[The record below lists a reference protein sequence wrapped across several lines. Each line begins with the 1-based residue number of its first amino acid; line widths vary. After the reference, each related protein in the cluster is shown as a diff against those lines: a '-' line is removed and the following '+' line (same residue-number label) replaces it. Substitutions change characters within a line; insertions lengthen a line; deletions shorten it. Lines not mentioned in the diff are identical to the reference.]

1 MMRDYPLME
10 LASVL
15 NAELIGSDAPIERV
29 TTDSRNA
36 HSGDLFVALKGERF
50 DAHDFVSKV
59 SQQGASAAVVEHPL
73 ELSIPQLIVADTRVA
88 LGQLGALNRQQFS
101 GQVVAVTGS
110 AGKTSVKEM
119 LALMFSSLA
128 PTLATQGNLNNDIG
142 APLTLLELSPQH
154 EFAVIELGASA
165 VGEIDYTSAMTQPNV
180 AILNNAMDAHVEG
193 FGSLE
198 NIVQAKSEIYDGLV
212 ETGIGIVNLDDPHA
226 AIWTEKL
233 DRLKRRWIGFGLK
246 DSAAVTATNVT
257 VNDRGCYGFTLH
269 YQGNQYSVQLS
280 VMGRH
285 MVSNALAAMAAW
297 VASGQSIVSGIEPLE
312 SYTGFKGRLQVHS
325 LKPTLALIDDSYNA
339 SPSAVKAAID
349 TLMTLEGEHLL
360 VLGDMA
366 ELGSDEVTLHLE
378 IGRYAKQQ
386 GVERLMATG
395 PLMANAVS
403 AFGEGANHFASRE
416 DLVTE
421 LKNNLPS
428 EGALLVKGSR
438 SAAMD
443 RVVDALIE
451 MEK

>member
-1 MMRDYPLME
+1 MIRDYSLVE
-10 LASVL
+10 LASAL
-15 NAELIGSDAPIERV
+15 NAELKGSDAMIERV
-29 TTDSRNA
+29 ITDSRNA
-36 HSGDLFVALKGERF
+36 RSGDLFVALKGERF
-50 DAHDFVSKV
+50 DAHQFIEQV
-59 SQQGASAAVVEHPL
+59 SQQGASAVVVDHPV
-73 ELSIPQLIVADTRVA
+73 ELPITQLVVADTRIA

-101 GQVVAVTGS
+101 GQIVAVTGS

-119 LALMFSSLA
+119 LSVMFSSLA
-128 PTLATQGNLNNDIG
+128 PTLATRGNLNNDIG
-142 APLTLLELSPQH
+142 APLTLLELGPKH

-165 VGEIDYTSAMTQPNV
+165 VGEIDYTSALTRPHV
-180 AILNNAMDAHVEG
+180 AILNNAMEAHVEG

-212 ETGIGIVNLDDPHA
+212 DSGIGIVNLDDPHA
-226 AIWTEKL
+226 DIWVDKL
-233 DRLKRRWIGFGLK
+233 NRLNKRWIGFGLNE
-246 DSAAVTATNVT
+246 SATLCATNLS
-257 VNDRGCYGFTLH
+257 VNDHGCYGFTLN
-269 YQGNQYSVQLS
+269 YQGQQFAVQLS

-285 MVSNALAAMAAW
+285 MVSNALAAVSAW
-297 VASGQSIVSGIEPLE
+297 VASGQSILSAIEPLQ

-325 LKPTLALIDDSYNA
+325 LTPSLTLIDDSYNA

-366 ELGSDEVTLHLE
+366 ELGRDEVALHAE

-386 GVERLMATG
+386 RVDRLMASG
-395 PLMANAVS
+395 PLMANAVA
-403 AFGEGANHFASRE
+403 AFGEGADHFESR
-416 DLVTE
+416 DE
-421 LKNNLPS
+421 LITNLIDNLPK

-451 MEK
+451 MDK

>member
-1 MMRDYPLME
+1 MMRDFSLLE

-15 NAELIGSDAPIERV
+15 NAELIGSDAKIERV
-29 TTDSRNA
+29 ITDSRKA
-36 HSGDLFVALKGERF
+36 GSGDLFVALKGERF
-50 DAHDFVSKV
+50 DAHRFVEQV
-59 SQQGASAAVVEHPL
+59 SQQGASAAVVDHPL
-73 ELSIPQLIVADTRVA
+73 ELPIAQLVVADTRIA
-88 LGQLGALNRQQFS
+88 LGQLGALNRQYFF

-142 APLTLLELSPQH
+142 APLTLLELSPKH
-154 EFAVIELGASA
+154 DFAVIELGASA
-165 VGEIDYTSAMTQPNV
+165 LGEIDYTSALAQPNV
-180 AILNNAMDAHVEG
+180 AILNNAMEAHVEG

-198 NIVQAKSEIYDGLV
+198 NIVLAKSEIYDGLV
-212 ETGIGIVNLDDPHA
+212 ENGIGIVNLDDPHA
-226 AIWTEKL
+226 KVWTDKL
-233 DRLKRRWIGFGLK
+233 DRLNKRWIGFGLK
-246 DSAAVTATNVT
+246 DSAALSA
-257 VNDRGCYGFTLH
+257 VNLSVDVRGCFGFTLT
-269 YQGNQYSVQLS
+269 YQGKQYVVQLS

-285 MVSNALAAMAAW
+285 MVSNALAALAAW
-297 VASGQSIVSGIEPLE
+297 VASGQSIVSAIEPLQ

-325 LKPTLALIDDSYNA
+325 LKPSLALIDDSYNA

-349 TLMTLEGEHLL
+349 TLMTLDGEHLL

-366 ELGSDEVTLHLE
+366 ELGSDEVALHTE

-403 AFGEGANHFASRE
+403 AFGEGADHFMTRE
-416 DLVTE
+416 E
-421 LKNNLPS
+421 LISELTNNLPK

-443 RVVDALIE
+443 RVVDALLE

>member
-1 MMRDYPLME
+1 MMRDYSLVE
-10 LASVL
+10 LASAL
-15 NAELIGSDAPIERV
+15 NAELKGSDAMIERV
-29 TTDSRNA
+29 ITDSRIA
-36 HSGDLFVALKGERF
+36 RSGDLFIALKGERF
-50 DAHDFVSKV
+50 DAHQFIEKV
-59 SQQGASAAVVEHPL
+59 SQQGASAVVVDHLLDLP
-73 ELSIPQLIVADTRVA
+73 IAQLVVADTRVA
-88 LGQLGALNRQQFS
+88 LGQLGAFNRQHFF

-119 LALMFSSLA
+119 LSVMFSSLA
-128 PTLATQGNLNNDIG
+128 PTLATRGNLNNDIG
-142 APLTLLELSPQH
+142 APLTLLELSPKN

-165 VGEIDYTSAMTQPNV
+165 VGEIDYTSALTQPHV

-212 ETGIGIVNLDDPHA
+212 NSGIGIVNLDDPHA
-226 AIWTEKL
+226 HIWTEKL
-233 DRLKRRWIGFGLK
+233 DRLQKRWIGFGLN
-246 DSAAVTATNVT
+246 DSAELTATNVS
-257 VNDRGCYGFTLH
+257 VNDRGCFGFTLH
-269 YQGNQYSVQLS
+269 YKSQQYDVQLA

-285 MVSNALAAMAAW
+285 MVSNALAAIAAW
-297 VASGQSIVSGIEPLE
+297 VASGQSIISAIEPLQ

-325 LKPTLALIDDSYNA
+325 LSSALTLIDDSYNA

-349 TLMTLEGEHLL
+349 TLMTLDGEHLL

-366 ELGSDEVTLHLE
+366 ELGRDEVALHAE

-386 GVERLMATG
+386 GVGRLMATG
-395 PLMANAVS
+395 PLMTNAVN
-403 AFGEGANHFASRE
+403 AFGDGAEHFESR
-416 DLVTE
+416 DALISK
-421 LKNNLPS
+421 LINNLPI

>member
-1 MMRDYPLME
+1 MMRDYSLVE
-10 LASVL
+10 LASAL
-15 NAELIGSDAPIERV
+15 SAELKGTDAKIERV
-29 TTDSRNA
+29 ITDSRHA
-36 HSGDLFVALKGERF
+36 RPGDLFVALKGERF
-50 DAHDFVSKV
+50 DAHEFVEQV
-59 SQQGASAAVVEHPL
+59 SQQGASAVVVDHPL
-73 ELSIPQLIVADTRVA
+73 ELPIAQLVVADTRIA
-88 LGQLGALNRQQFS
+88 LGQLGALNREQFF

-119 LALMFSSLA
+119 LSVMFSSLS

-142 APLTLLELSPQH
+142 APLTLLELAPKH

-165 VGEIDYTSAMTQPNV
+165 VGEIEYTSALTQPNV

-212 ETGIGIVNLDDPHA
+212 NSGIGVVNLDDPHA
-226 AIWTEKL
+226 LIWIDKL
-233 DRLKRRWIGFGLK
+233 DRLQKRWIGFGLN
-246 DSAAVTATNVT
+246 DSAALKATNVS
-257 VNDRGCYGFTLH
+257 VNDRGCFGFTLH
-269 YQGNQYSVQLS
+269 YQSKQYNLQLA

-285 MVSNALAAMAAW
+285 MVSNALAALAAW
-297 VASGQSIVSGIEPLE
+297 VASGQSIVSAIEPLQN
-312 SYTGFKGRLQVHS
+312 YTGYKGRLQVHALS
-325 LKPTLALIDDSYNA
+325 PALTLIDDSYNA

-349 TLMTLEGEHLL
+349 TLMTLDGEHLL

-366 ELGSDEVTLHLE
+366 ELGSDEAVLHAE

-386 GVERLMATG
+386 GVKRLMATG
-395 PLMANAVS
+395 PLMTHAVS
-403 AFGEGANHFASRE
+403 AFGEGAEHFESRQ
-416 DLVTE
+416 DLITN
-421 LKNNLPS
+421 LMNNLPK

-443 RVVDALIE
+443 RVVDALIK

>member
-1 MMRDYPLME
+1 MMRHFSLVE
-10 LASVL
+10 LAAAL
-15 NAELIGSDAPIERV
+15 NAQFKGSDAQIERV
-29 TTDSRNA
+29 ITDSRKA
-36 HSGDLFVALKGERF
+36 QSGDLFVALKGERF
-50 DAHDFVSKV
+50 DAHDFVSQV
-59 SQQGASAAVVEHPL
+59 SQQGASAAVVDHPL
-73 ELSIPQLIVADTRVA
+73 ELPIPQLIVADTRKA

-128 PTLATQGNLNNDIG
+128 PTLATRGNLNNDIG
-142 APLTLLELSPQH
+142 VPLTLLELSPQH

-165 VGEIDYTSAMTQPNV
+165 VGEIDYTSALTQPNV
-180 AILNNAMDAHVEG
+180 AILNNAMEAHVEG

-212 ETGIGIVNLDDPHA
+212 DNGTGIVNLDDPHA
-226 AIWTEKL
+226 AFWTDKL
-233 DRLKRRWIGFGLK
+233 DRLKRRWIGFGINGAADL
-246 DSAAVTATNVT
+246 SATDLN
-257 VNDRGCYGFTLH
+257 VNDLGCYGFNLN
-269 YQGNQYSVQLS
+269 YQGQQYSVQLS

-297 VASGQSIVSGIEPLE
+297 VASGQSVVSAIEPLE

-325 LKPTLALIDDSYNA
+325 LDSAVTLIDDSYNA

-349 TLMTLEGEHLL
+349 TLMTLGGEHLL

-366 ELGSDEVTLHLE
+366 ELGSDEVALHTE

-395 PLMANAVS
+395 PLMANAVL
-403 AFGEGANHFASRE
+403 AFGDGAEHFASRE

-421 LKNNLPS
+421 LTNNLPK